1 MKLKN
6 VIYIILLLCMFVMG
20 YYAASIT
27 RKNDVEIKTVK
38 VTETKYIKVPVT
50 PQEAFDCAQSP
61 IQIQAKSEGSKIII
75 TASDD
80 CKEAQAFIDTECNN
94 KKESKALFIGI
105 GFIAGVALFL
115 FL

>member
-6 VIYIILLLCMFVMG
+6 VIYIIALLCMFALG
-20 YYAASIT
+20 YYAAIIT
-27 RKNDVEIKTVK
+27 KKNDVEIKTVK

-50 PQEAFDCAQSP
+50 TQEAFDCVQSP
-61 IQIQAKSEGSKIII
+61 IKIQAKTEGNTIII
-75 TASDD
+75 TANDD